1 MMGSGLRHITRWF
14 GSAPLR
20 VKLILTIGL
29 LFIGLMS
36 ILSFVVIQ
44 QGKSILNERLAETCT
59 MVMRH
64 VSVAIKDDLLLYYRT
79 DMNPNS
85 SSLQLG
91 HIRESIL
98 SVYNENIAGLAYV
111 GVIDRTGM
119 ILAHTNTERLYRKL
133 APADSSW
140 LLALETTMVRERGEN
155 IEYIHPMFTRREN
168 AGDRRI
174 FLGIAVLGFTKD
186 IVMHPIQRV
195 TRAILSATA
204 LIIIVSIVIIFII
217 ARRMTAQIEMLGSGL
232 RQVSSGNLGVQIPV
246 LAADELGRL
255 TMEFNAMIVQL
266 REKLQMQKFVS
277 KLTLQM
283 IRSSANGEVRSTSAG
298 QRRVITVLFSDIRS
312 FSAMTERLGAEETI
326 KLINIYLDLQARIVE
341 ENNGIVDKFMGD
353 QVMAIFLGERQA
365 DTAIHAAVEIQRSIR
380 ELNLRRSRNGEVT
393 LQVGC
398 GLHIG
403 EAILG
408 HMGSQDRLDY
418 TVIGEVVNL
427 GSRLCALAKP
437 GQIIVP
443 GEMVEQLNGEYPTL
457 HLDHVQVKGRTQP
470 VEIYE
475 VDYDRSMIV

>member
-1 MMGSGLRHITRWF
+1 VMGFKPKHILRWF
-14 GSAPLR
+14 SSAPLR

-44 QGKSILNERLAETCT
+44 QGKNILNERLAETCT

-64 VSVAIKDDLLLYYRT
+64 VSKAIKDDLLLYYRT
-79 DMNPNS
+79 DMDANS
-85 SSLQLG
+85 NSLQLG

-98 SVYNENIAGLAYV
+98 SVYSENISGLAYV
-111 GVIDRTGM
+111 GVIDRSGT
-119 ILAHTNTERLYRKL
+119 IIAHTNTERLYRKL

-140 LLALETTMVRERGEN
+140 LLTLDTTMVRERGTN

-174 FLGIAVLGFTKD
+174 FLGIAVLGFSKE
-186 IVMHPIQRV
+186 IVMHPIRQV

-204 LIIIVSIVIIFII
+204 LIIVVSIVIIFVI
-217 ARRMTAQIEMLGSGL
+217 ARRMTAQIEMLGRGL
-232 RQVSSGNLGVQIPV
+232 RQVSGGNLNVQIPV

-283 IRSSANGEVRSTSAG
+283 IRSSSNGEGRPASAG
-298 QRRVITVLFSDIRS
+298 QKREITVLFSDVRS

-326 KLINIYLDLQARIVE
+326 KLINIYLDLQARIIE

-353 QVMAIFLGERQA
+353 QVMAIFLGDRQA

-380 ELNLRRSRNGEVT
+380 ELNTRRRRNGEVT

-443 GEMVEQLNGEYPTL
+443 GEMVGQLNGEYPTI
-457 HLDHVQVKGRTQP
+457 HLSSVQVKGRTQL
-470 VEIYE
+470 VEMYE

>member
-1 MMGSGLRHITRWF
+1 MMGFKPQNILRWF

-36 ILSFVVIQ
+36 VLSFVVIQ
-44 QGKSILNERLAETCT
+44 QGKAILNERLAETCT

-64 VSVAIKDDLLLYYRT
+64 VSTGIKDDLLLYYRT
-79 DMNPNS
+79 DMDANS
-85 SSLQLG
+85 NSLQLG

-98 SVYNENIAGLAYV
+98 SVYNENISGLAYV
-111 GVIDRTGM
+111 GVIDRSGT
-119 ILAHTNTERLYRKL
+119 IIAHTNTERLYRKL

-140 LLALETTMVRERGEN
+140 LLSLESTMVREWGAN
-155 IEYIHPMFTRREN
+155 IEYIHPMYTRREN

-174 FLGIAVLGFTKD
+174 FLGIAVLGFSKD
-186 IVMHPIQRV
+186 AVMYPIHRV

-204 LIIIVSIVIIFII
+204 LIIVVSIVIIFVI
-217 ARRMTAQIEMLGSGL
+217 ARRMTAQIELLGRGL
-232 RQVSSGNLGVQIPV
+232 RQVSGGNLGVQIPV

-283 IRSSANGEVRSTSAG
+283 IRSSSNGEGKPAAAG
-298 QRRVITVLFSDIRS
+298 QKREITVLFSDVRS

-326 KLINIYLDLQARIVE
+326 KLINIYLDLQARIIE

-353 QVMAIFLGERQA
+353 EVMALFLGDRQA

-380 ELNLRRSRNGEVT
+380 ELNLRRRRNGEVT

-427 GSRLCALAKP
+427 ASRLCALAKP

-443 GEMVEQLNGEYPTL
+443 REMVGQLNGEYPTI
-457 HLDHVQVKGRTQP
+457 HLNSVQVKGRTQL
-470 VEIYE
+470 VEMYE

>member
-1 MMGSGLRHITRWF
+1 MKGFAPQNILRWF
-14 GSAPLR
+14 SSAPLR

-64 VSVAIKDDLLLYYRT
+64 VSKAIKDDLLLYYRT
-79 DMNPNS
+79 NMDANS
-85 SSLQLG
+85 NSLQLG

-98 SVYNENIAGLAYV
+98 SVYNENISGLAYV
-111 GVIDRTGM
+111 GVMDRTGT
-119 ILAHTNTERLYRKL
+119 IIAHTNTERLYRKL

-140 LLALETTMVRERGEN
+140 LMALESTMVRERGAN
-155 IEYIHPMFTRREN
+155 IEYIHPMFARRES
-168 AGDRRI
+168 AGERPI
-174 FLGIAVLGFTKD
+174 FLGIAVLGFSKET
-186 IVMHPIQRV
+186 IMYPIHRV
-195 TRAILSATA
+195 TKAILSATV
-204 LIIIVSIVIIFII
+204 LIIIVSIVIIFVI
-217 ARRMTAQIEMLGSGL
+217 ARRMTAQIEMLGRGL
-232 RQVSSGNLGVQIPV
+232 RQVSAGNLNVQIRV

-266 REKLQMQKFVS
+266 REKMQMQKFVS

-283 IRSSANGEVRSTSAG
+283 IRSSANGDERGAMAG
-298 QRRVITVLFSDIRS
+298 QKQEITVLFSDVRS

-353 QVMAIFLGERQA
+353 QVMAIFLGTRQA

-380 ELNLRRSRNGEVT
+380 ELNLRRRRSGEVI

-398 GLHIG
+398 GLQIG

-437 GQIIVP
+437 GQIIIP
-443 GEMVEQLNGEYPTL
+443 GEMVGRLNGDYPAI
-457 HLDHVQVKGRTQP
+457 HLGSVQVKGRTQP
-470 VEIYE
+470 VEMYE